1 MYNLK
6 NFHIFATENNEK
18 SKVLLV
24 ILKKNQKLNSQ
35 IGTCMIERKLQITN
49 ELDASIFLF
58 GARQTGKSTILRQQ
72 FPQAIYIDLLDTEI
86 KARFSRRPVLLYEM
100 LNDKPENT
108 LVIID
113 EIPEV
118 PELLNE
124 VHRLISERNLLFIL
138 CGSSARKL
146 KRRGKNTLGGRALPV
161 YLYPFVSAELDDFDI
176 DRAVNYGMLPPHYL
190 AKNPSR
196 LLSAYIQVYLKEE
209 IKEEALVRNLNSFQR
224 FLEIAA
230 LTNGEMINNNNIAQ
244 DCGVSATTVS
254 SYFDILEDTL
264 IGYRIPAF
272 RKVMKRR
279 LMQAPRFYYFD
290 VGVANHLLHRKEMV
304 RGTEEYGHA
313 FEHLVI
319 QELYAYLKYNHSE
332 EQLSYWRTYTGIEV
346 DAVIGDARV
355 AIEIKS
361 VEEVMNKHLKGL
373 KTFGEEYPQSRRII
387 VSLDRINRVIG
398 DVECLY
404 IKDFLSLLWNGK
416 I

>member
-1 MYNLK
+1 
-6 NFHIFATENNEK
+6 
-18 SKVLLV
+18 
-24 ILKKNQKLNSQ
+24 
-35 IGTCMIERKLQITN
+35 MIERKLKITN
-49 ELDASIFLF
+49 ELDGSIFLF

-72 FPQAIYIDLLDTEI
+72 FPKAIYIDLLDTEI
-86 KARFSRRPVLLYEM
+86 KTRFSQRPVLLYEM
-100 LNDKPENT
+100 LKDKPENT

-124 VHRLISERNLLFIL
+124 VHRLLSEYNLLFIL

-161 YLYPFVSAELDDFDI
+161 YLYPFVSAEIADFNI

-196 LLSAYIQVYLKEE
+196 MLSAYIQVYLKEE

-224 FLEIAA
+224 FLDVAA
-230 LTNGEMINNNNIAQ
+230 LTDGEMINYNNIAQ
-244 DCGVSATTVS
+244 DCGVSSTTVS

-264 IGYRIPAF
+264 IGYRIPAY

-279 LMQAPRFYYFD
+279 LVQAPRFYYFD
-290 VGVANHLLHRKEMV
+290 VGVANHLLHRKDMV

-319 QELYAYLKYNHSE
+319 QELYAYMHYSHSE

-346 DAVIGDARV
+346 DAIIGDARV

-361 VEEVMNKHLKGL
+361 VEEVKNKHLKGL

-387 VSLDRINRVIG
+387 VSFDRINRTI
-398 DVECLY
+398 DNIECIY
-404 IKDFLSLLWNGK
+404 IKDFLTHLWNSK
-416 I
+416 IV